1 MSTVRESNPWWAMTS
16 AENALG
22 IDSHPFTTASPR
34 AQIVFS
40 VFSLTSLSSPSG
52 AELGTAHHP
61 EIAPATDSQIL
72 GLLEVRD
79 GRDVRLRVREVGLH
93 RPDREAELLA
103 DRLEP
108 LVTPVDRRDLGPAE
122 VRLEEVHARGLD
134 AEDVVGIQGVAPQ
147 LEGRAVRGGPA
158 RLPVD
163 EGEAFLVRPKA
174 EVGRDPHRRALKVED
189 LRPVLDRPVLG
200 RGLADLAGERQVEE
214 VPQAHG
220 DVPAERLPRLRLELH
235 PVLVLEE
242 RGRFWRV
249 VVVARLGGTPLAP
262 HPLDDVGDEGLD
274 GDVPALGE
282 GVQGH
287 LDRVVHDAPG
297 PLLAGGE
304 LLQDVKPSDL
314 RGRRRVP
321 ASPGAVIVVVVL
333 ALALLKGVVAAP
345 RPGEVVGELRQ
356 LFFAASDSAAAASFF
371 TVSSVRAFLSISC
384 ADAVAVSVSETRRIP
399 RIRSILVSPSRVE
412 WCGAARV

>member
-16 AENALG
+16 AENARG
-22 IDSHPFTTASPR
+22 I
-34 AQIVFS
+34 
-40 VFSLTSLSSPSG
+40 
-52 AELGTAHHP
+52 
-61 EIAPATDSQIL
+61 
-72 GLLEVRD
+72 
-79 GRDVRLRVREVGLH
+79 
-93 RPDREAELLA
+93 
-103 DRLEP
+103 
-108 LVTPVDRRDLGPAE
+108 
-122 VRLEEVHARGLD
+122 D

-174 EVGRDPHRRALKVED
+174 EVGRDPHRRALEVED

-220 DVPAERLPRLRLELH
+220 DVAAERLPRLRLELH

-282 GVQGH
+282 GVPAH
-287 LDRVVHDAPG
+287 LDRLAHDAPG
-297 PLLAGGE
+297 PPLPSAPPPP
-304 LLQDVKPSDL
+304 DVTP
-314 RGRRRVP
+314 
-321 ASPGAVIVVVVL
+321 
-333 ALALLKGVVAAP
+333 P
-345 RPGEVVGELRQ
+345 RPRP
-356 LFFAASDSAAAASFF
+356 
-371 TVSSVRAFLSISC
+371 
-384 ADAVAVSVSETRRIP
+384 RRP
-399 RIRSILVSPSRVE
+399 AP
-412 WCGAARV
+412 AP